1 MNVWSCICGSI
12 RIFKFL
18 NCHKIYDKSF
28 DKKLT
33 KRFENTYRFCN
44 KDINKF
50 CLALK
55 KVVYLYEY
63 MDSLERFKKTKLPI
77 ENNFTVT

>member
-1 MNVWSCICGSI
+1 M
-12 RIFKFL
+12 FEFL
-18 NCHKIYDKSF
+18 NCYKIYDKEF

-33 KRFENTYRFCN
+33 KAIENTYRFCN

-63 MDSLERFKKTKLPI
+63 MDSLEIFSTRQG
-77 ENNFTVT
+77 

>member
-1 MNVWSCICGSI
+1 M
-12 RIFKFL
+12 FEYL
-18 NCHKIYDKSF
+18 NCHKIYDKEF

-33 KRFENTYRFCN
+33 KTLT
-44 KDINKF
+44 KTHTDSVTKTLIN

-63 MDSLERFKKTKLPI
+63 LDSLERFIKTKLPI
-77 ENNFTVT
+77 EKFFTLT